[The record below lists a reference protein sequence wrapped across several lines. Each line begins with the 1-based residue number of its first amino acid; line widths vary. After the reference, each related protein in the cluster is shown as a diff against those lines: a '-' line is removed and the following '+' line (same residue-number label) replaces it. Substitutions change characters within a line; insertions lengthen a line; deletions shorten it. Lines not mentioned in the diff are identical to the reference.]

1 MIYKFVTSVIVL
13 NLLYELLE
21 MIFPSTKLKTTVK
34 SFVLLLMIYTV
45 CEMISNL
52 L

>member
-1 MIYKFVTSVIVL
+1 MIYNFVASVIVL

-21 MIFPSTKLKTTVK
+21 MILPSEKLKTTVK
-34 SFVLLLMIYTV
+34 SFVLLLMLYVV
-45 CEMISNL
+45 CEMIANL